1 VVATPQRLFLP
12 RTAEAAFARLH
23 TVSPIDGIALRYA
36 YSLKTSPDAEYLML
50 ARKADMLAECISV
63 LEVRRALEAGWLPG
77 DIVLNGPGKWWPS
90 TERTVDGLR
99 VVFSDSV
106 EELERLVAS
115 GRGDRLWGVRLRIP
129 GSRSRFGVPV
139 DEPADFERLCAA
151 VAALPTPRDFGIH
164 VHMASTMIGVGHW
177 RDIAESAI
185 AWARALEAAAGC
197 RIRAL
202 DLGGG
207 YHPDDFARLPF
218 AEIVRAA
225 RRQLR
230 DLTEVYVEPGRALT
244 QATMAMVTSVL
255 DVRRQDG
262 MIHEVVMDTCIAEM
276 PLASVY
282 PHRFFR
288 VAGDQL
294 VPVAR
299 GPVRVLGRICMEDD
313 ILSAGLDLPDTLDI
327 GDRLVICDAGAYERS
342 MSYAFGR
349 GGYP

>member
-1 VVATPQRLFLP
+1 
-12 RTAEAAFARLH
+12 
-23 TVSPIDGIALRYA
+23 
-36 YSLKTSPDAEYLML
+36 
-50 ARKADMLAECISV
+50 
-63 LEVRRALEAGWLPG
+63 
-77 DIVLNGPGKWWPS
+77 
-90 TERTVDGLR
+90 
-99 VVFSDSV
+99 VVFCDSV
-106 EELERLVAS
+106 EELERLATS
-115 GRGDRLWGVRLRIP
+115 GRMDRLRGVRLRIP
-129 GSRSRFGVPV
+129 GSHSRFGVPV
-139 DEPADFERLCAA
+139 DDPADFERLCAA
-151 VAALPTPRDFGIH
+151 VAASPGPRDFGVH

-177 RDIAESAI
+177 RDIAESAV
-185 AWARALEAAAGC
+185 AWARALEAATGC

-202 DLGGG
+202 ELGGG

-230 DLTEVYVEPGRALT
+230 DLAEVYVEPGRALT

-255 DVRRQDG
+255 DVRRQAG
-262 MIHEVVMDTCIAEM
+262 AIHEVVVDACIAEL

-288 VAGDQL
+288 VAEGQL

-313 ILSAGLDLPDTLDI
+313 ILSAGLDLPDTLTI